1 MSYELALL
9 DVDGTLRTRN
19 RWNPGALEL
28 IGDLHDAG
36 LHVALCSGRPT
47 GSMIELVQEHPEI
60 EYLASCS
67 GGAVLRRNGSTW
79 DVIDHSLLPADAV
92 HRALDVA
99 DELGIEP
106 WCFTA
111 NEWLIDSD
119 TEGASQET
127 RAVGD
132 APRITDLR
140 AEADTVA
147 KVLFLLPEPKAA
159 GPIRERLDVPGTA
172 LVMSGAR
179 HLDLVTEEAHRDKGG
194 DHIRRALGVE
204 WERVVAM
211 GDGEN
216 DKGMLS
222 HAGAAVCVAPLTDG
236 ALTPSQSAQRY
247 NVDDTAAG
255 RDAIRRVLGL

>member
-9 DVDGTLRTRN
+9 DVDGTLRTGK

-28 IGDLHDAG
+28 IADLHDAG

-47 GSMIELVQEHPEI
+47 GSMIELVHDHPEI
-60 EYLASCS
+60 EYIASCS
-67 GGAVLRRNGSTW
+67 GGVVLRRDGETW
-79 DVIDHSLLPADAV
+79 DVIDRSLLPADAV

-106 WCFTA
+106 WCFTT

-119 TEGASQET
+119 TEGTSLET

-132 APRITDLR
+132 APRVTDLR

-147 KVLFLLPEPKAA
+147 KVLFLLPDSTAA

-172 LVMSGAR
+172 LVQSGER
-179 HLDLVTEEAHRDKGG
+179 HLDLVTEDAHYDKGG
-194 DHIRRALGVE
+194 DRIRRALGVE

-222 HAGAAVCVAPLTDG
+222 LAGAAVCVAPLTDD
-236 ALTPSQSAQRY
+236 ALTPSQSTQRY